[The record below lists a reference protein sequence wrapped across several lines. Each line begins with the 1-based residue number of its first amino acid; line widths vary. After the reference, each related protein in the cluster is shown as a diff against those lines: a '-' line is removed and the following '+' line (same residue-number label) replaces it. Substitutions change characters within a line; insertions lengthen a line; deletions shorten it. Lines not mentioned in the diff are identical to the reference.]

1 MAATT
6 VGPGAS
12 LAGWP
17 EALPKAWPA
26 GTATRPLALAPA
38 ELIAPSA
45 HLAPLEHSAPSAHLA
60 HLVAA
65 PPGVR
70 TADTTEPAAPAST
83 ATSAF
88 VAVEGRLLGSAQA
101 RAASEGASVHHQL
114 LGASQRTAIAALP
127 ALALGLGL
135 VWLVA
140 MSLLLG
146 QGPSASQL
154 VAALWTPVMAIA
166 MAALG
171 THAARLAGM
180 GTAPWLVLLLGAAVG
195 PAGLVALTEP
205 HHRPLLTALI
215 WVWVLSA
222 AVMLAPWRRAAATVL
237 WLPAV
242 AGVLTAL
249 GVSPSINSGANLS
262 GNLSANLNASA
273 TTAWT
278 PDISVAASWL
288 VAAVAT
294 TAAALGLVLWRHR
307 HWHREQRT
315 RLILEA
321 RTRLLQDE
329 RDAAVRADQDKSRF
343 VAIASH
349 DLRQPVHALGLFAAT
364 LQKRLINTPDE
375 ALARN
380 FLRAV
385 DDLEHSF
392 SSMLDISRLE
402 AGCAAPLTHT
412 FPLRDLFRRLHM
424 QYAGH
429 AEVSG
434 LGLRFSP
441 GGKSVTSDPQL
452 LERIVGNLIQNAIKY
467 TTQGGVVVVAR
478 STRTHINVE
487 VWDTGSGIAP
497 TEVPKVFQEFYQ
509 VGRVGSLGGCRRDR
523 SHGLGMGLAIVKRLT
538 ELLGHRLEVASR
550 PGCGTMFR
558 VGIPLG
564 ALPGIQDSLA
574 PADTVPMQVQSAQMV
589 LIVEDEEPIR
599 EGLRVLLRE
608 WGYQTIT
615 AANAAEAEQAVLA
628 LEGRVD
634 LVLSDLQLG
643 QDTTNP
649 GRDASLDGASVVD
662 NVRRLCGY
670 AVPAVIVTG
679 DTSAQ
684 AARMLAARGDPVLF
698 KPVQPRRL
706 FDAMQAA
713 LG

>member
-1 MAATT
+1 MSATT
-6 VGPGAS
+6 IGPSAS
-12 LAGWP
+12 LPVW
-17 EALPKAWPA
+17 
-26 GTATRPLALAPA
+26 
-38 ELIAPSA
+38 
-45 HLAPLEHSAPSAHLA
+45 
-60 HLVAA
+60 
-65 PPGVR
+65 
-70 TADTTEPAAPAST
+70 PAAPTPGNAWPPSSSNQPHTAAELAASPPPPAVAADAVSAPAT
-83 ATSAF
+83 AEKLATGF
-88 VAVEGRLLGSAQA
+88 VAVEGRLPGQTSATTD
-101 RAASEGASVHHQL
+101 STSVHHQL
-114 LGASQRTAIAALP
+114 LGASQRAAITALP
-127 ALALGLGL
+127 ALAAGLAL
-135 VWLVA
+135 MWLLAV
-140 MSLLLG
+140 SLLAAQAG
-146 QGPSASQL
+146 SAAQL
-154 VAALWTPVMAIA
+154 AGTLWTPLMAIA
-166 MAALG
+166 LAALG
-171 THAARLAGM
+171 TQSHRLAGL
-180 GTAPWLVLLLGAAVG
+180 GAAPWLVLLLCAAS
-195 PAGLVALTEP
+195 GLVALVALVGP
-205 HHRPLLTALI
+205 AHRPLLTALT
-215 WVWVLSA
+215 WVWTLA
-222 AVMLAPWRRAAATVL
+222 AVVMLAPWRRAAATVL
-237 WLPAV
+237 WLPAA

-249 GVSPSINSGANLS
+249 GASPVSGQADVT
-262 GNLSANLNASA
+262 AA
-273 TTAWT
+273 T
-278 PDISVAASWL
+278 SWL
-288 VAAVAT
+288 VAAALT
-294 TAAALGLVLWRHR
+294 TAAALGLVLLRHR
-307 HWHREQRT
+307 LWHREQRA

-321 RTRLLQDE
+321 RTRLLQNE
-329 RDAAVRADQDKSRF
+329 RDAALRADQDKSRF

-364 LQKRLINTPDE
+364 LQKRLTNTPDE

-434 LGLRFSP
+434 LGLRFST

-478 STRTHINVE
+478 STRTHINIE

-497 TEVPKVFQEFYQ
+497 AELPKVFQEFYQ
-509 VGRVGSLGGCRRDR
+509 IGRVGMGRRDR

-550 PGCGTMFR
+550 AGRGTMFR
-558 VGIPLG
+558 VGIPIG

-574 PADTVPMQVQSAQMV
+574 PADTVPMQVQTSQVV

-643 QDTTNP
+643 QDTSKP

-670 AVPAVIVTG
+670 SVPAVIVTG

>member
-1 MAATT
+1 MSAAIA
-6 VGPGAS
+6 GPSAA
-12 LAGWP
+12 LPVWP
-17 EALPKAWPA
+17 EALPKPWSTSTTQPQTTPELLSAFSPSPA
-26 GTATRPLALAPA
+26 SSPPSASLLDAAAAPLAVERAA
-38 ELIAPSA
+38 N
-45 HLAPLEHSAPSAHLA
+45 
-60 HLVAA
+60 VANVA
-65 PPGVR
+65 K
-70 TADTTEPAAPAST
+70 AASG
-83 ATSAF
+83 F
-88 VAVEGRLLGSAQA
+88 VAVEGRLPGQAHAQP
-101 RAASEGASVHHQL
+101 ASEGVSVHHQL
-114 LGASQRTAIAALP
+114 LGASQRAAITAWPALAAGLALLWLLAVWLLAVHGGSAAQLAGTLWTPAVAIAIAALGTQSRR
-127 ALALGLGL
+127 LVGL
-135 VWLVA
+135 
-140 MSLLLG
+140 
-146 QGPSASQL
+146 
-154 VAALWTPVMAIA
+154 
-166 MAALG
+166 
-171 THAARLAGM
+171 
-180 GTAPWLVLLLGAAVG
+180 GTAPWLALLLCAAG
-195 PAGLVALTEP
+195 GLAALVAVVQPLD
-205 HHRPLLTALI
+205 RPLLTSLI
-215 WVWVLSA
+215 WVWVLAA

-249 GVSPSINSGANLS
+249 GPTLGPTA
-262 GNLSANLNASA
+262 A
-273 TTAWT
+273 TGSV
-278 PDISVAASWL
+278 PDITGAVSWL
-288 VAAVAT
+288 LAAVLT
-294 TAAALGLVLWRHR
+294 TAAALGLVLLRHR
-307 HWHREQRT
+307 LWHREQRT

-321 RTRLLQDE
+321 RARLLQSE
-329 RDAAVRADQDKSRF
+329 RDAALRADQDKSRF

-364 LQKRLINTPDE
+364 LQKRLTNTPDE

-434 LGLRFSP
+434 LGLRFST

-487 VWDTGSGIAP
+487 VWDTGSGIGP
-497 TEVPKVFQEFYQ
+497 TELPMIFQEFYQ
-509 VGRVGSLGGCRRDR
+509 VGRAGGLGGGRRDR
-523 SHGLGMGLAIVKRLT
+523 SQGLGMGLAIVKRLT

-550 PGCGTMFR
+550 PGHGTMFR
-558 VGIPLG
+558 VGVPIG

-643 QDTTNP
+643 QDSTNP
-649 GRDASLDGASVVD
+649 GRDASLDGLSVVD
-662 NVRRLCGY
+662 NVRRLCGH

>member
-1 MAATT
+1 MSATT
-6 VGPGAS
+6 IGPSAS
-12 LAGWP
+12 LPVW
-17 EALPKAWPA
+17 
-26 GTATRPLALAPA
+26 
-38 ELIAPSA
+38 
-45 HLAPLEHSAPSAHLA
+45 
-60 HLVAA
+60 
-65 PPGVR
+65 
-70 TADTTEPAAPAST
+70 PAAPTPGNAWPPSSSNQPHTAAELAASPPSPAVAADAVSAPAT
-83 ATSAF
+83 AEKLATGF
-88 VAVEGRLLGSAQA
+88 VAVEGRLPGQTSATTD
-101 RAASEGASVHHQL
+101 STSVHHQL
-114 LGASQRTAIAALP
+114 LGASQRAAITALP
-127 ALALGLGL
+127 ALAGGLAL
-135 VWLVA
+135 MWLLAV
-140 MSLLLG
+140 SLLAAQAG
-146 QGPSASQL
+146 SAAQL
-154 VAALWTPVMAIA
+154 AGTLWTPVMAIA
-166 MAALG
+166 LAALG
-171 THAARLAGM
+171 TQSHRLAGL
-180 GTAPWLVLLLGAAVG
+180 GAAPWLVLLLCAAS
-195 PAGLVALTEP
+195 GLVALVALVGP
-205 HHRPLLTALI
+205 AHRPLLTALT
-215 WVWVLSA
+215 WVWTLA
-222 AVMLAPWRRAAATVL
+222 AVVMLAPWRRAAATVL
-237 WLPAV
+237 WLPAA

-249 GVSPSINSGANLS
+249 GASPVSGQADVT
-262 GNLSANLNASA
+262 AA
-273 TTAWT
+273 T
-278 PDISVAASWL
+278 SWL
-288 VAAVAT
+288 VAAALT
-294 TAAALGLVLWRHR
+294 TAAALGLVLLRHR
-307 HWHREQRT
+307 LWHREQRA

-321 RTRLLQDE
+321 RTRLLQNE
-329 RDAAVRADQDKSRF
+329 RDAALRADQDKSRF

-364 LQKRLINTPDE
+364 LQKRLTNTPDE

-434 LGLRFSP
+434 LGLRFST

-478 STRTHINVE
+478 STRTHINIE

-497 TEVPKVFQEFYQ
+497 AELPKVFQEFYQ
-509 VGRVGSLGGCRRDR
+509 IGRVGMGRRDR

-550 PGCGTMFR
+550 AGRGTMFR
-558 VGIPLG
+558 VGIPIG

-574 PADTVPMQVQSAQMV
+574 PADTVPMQVQTSQVV

-643 QDTTNP
+643 QDTSKP

-670 AVPAVIVTG
+670 SVPAVIVTG

>member
-1 MAATT
+1 VMA
-6 VGPGAS
+6 
-12 LAGWP
+12 
-17 EALPKAWPA
+17 
-26 GTATRPLALAPA
+26 
-38 ELIAPSA
+38 I
-45 HLAPLEHSAPSAHLA
+45 
-60 HLVAA
+60 
-65 PPGVR
+65 
-70 TADTTEPAAPAST
+70 
-83 ATSAF
+83 
-88 VAVEGRLLGSAQA
+88 
-101 RAASEGASVHHQL
+101 
-114 LGASQRTAIAALP
+114 AIAALGSQSRRWS
-127 ALALGLGL
+127 GL
-135 VWLVA
+135 
-140 MSLLLG
+140 
-146 QGPSASQL
+146 
-154 VAALWTPVMAIA
+154 
-166 MAALG
+166 
-171 THAARLAGM
+171 
-180 GTAPWLVLLLGAAVG
+180 GTAPWLGLLLGAA
-195 PAGLVALTEP
+195 AALAALVALMSP
-205 HHRPLLTALI
+205 AHRPLLTALT
-215 WVWVLSA
+215 WVWVLAA

-242 AGVLTAL
+242 AGVMTAL
-249 GVSPSINSGANLS
+249 SSSTATGVAI
-262 GNLSANLNASA
+262 
-273 TTAWT
+273 
-278 PDISVAASWL
+278 DIGGAASWL
-288 VAAVAT
+288 VASVLT
-294 TAAALGLVLWRHR
+294 TAAALGLVLLRHR
-307 HWHREQRT
+307 LWHREQRT

-321 RTRLLQDE
+321 RTRLLQSE
-329 RDAAVRADQDKSRF
+329 RDAALRADQDKSRF

-364 LQKRLINTPDE
+364 LQKRLTNTPDE

-402 AGCAAPLTHT
+402 AGCDAPLAHT

-434 LGLRFSP
+434 LGLRFST

-478 STRTHINVE
+478 STRTHINIE
-487 VWDTGSGIAP
+487 VWDTGTGIGP
-497 TEVPKVFQEFYQ
+497 TELPKVFQEFYQ
-509 VGRVGSLGGCRRDR
+509 VGRVGMGRRDR

-538 ELLGHRLEVASR
+538 ELLGHRLEVASS
-550 PGCGTMFR
+550 PGRGTMFR
-558 VGIPLG
+558 VGIPIG

-643 QDTTNP
+643 QDSTNP
-649 GRDASLDGASVVD
+649 GHDASLDGVAVVD
-662 NVRRLCGY
+662 NVRRLCGH